1 MSEGS
6 QTDDADN
13 GRNLISYRCSCG
25 AEVLISHQSQE
36 RCASCG
42 QQMAFRD
49 LNATQTISFGSDI
62 DSETSFLVANS
73 PDRSGE
79 ELGHFRLLSKIGHG
93 GMGAVYRAMDQ
104 SLERLVA
111 VKVMRAASQG
121 ADGSLPHVQKLLHEA
136 VAQARLNHPNV
147 VTIYYVGR
155 NDEEPFFAMEL
166 LAGPTLGNLIRESH
180 LPFNAVISYA
190 QQVVAALKQASLLGL
205 VHGDIKPGNLILAD
219 NEKVKLCDFGSA
231 KTDQCAPAQVISGTL
246 CYMAPELATGT
257 EPSIHSDMYSL
268 GVTLFELT
276 FGRRP
281 FTVTGTTLQEQISS
295 QRIAEIEFPTKW
307 PAKVP
312 ERWKVLLT
320 RLLAPE
326 PEERFP
332 DYEAF
337 EAALQELSPMG
348 FTNAGL
354 LSRSMAFAV
363 DLACAGLLMAPF
375 ILPSQFEGLLS
386 AQMAALGG
394 AGQELSEYLLKIFGR
409 MGAIGILA
417 PIVPALAAWIDWKG
431 WRTPGRYM
439 FQLRVVDPHGLKL
452 GRRKRVLRGLIRNI
466 PIWVAAF
473 VAVAIGL
480 QMEIFALMLSPLDE
494 LVLLID
500 TIPVLGPKR
509 QALHDRLLGSHVVLD
524 TKQ

>member
-1 MSEGS
+1 MNERRQSDE
-6 QTDDADN
+6 ADN
-13 GRNLISYRCSCG
+13 GSNLITYRCSCG
-25 AEVLISHQSQE
+25 AEVLISHQIEE
-36 RCASCG
+36 RCGSCG
-42 QQMAFRD
+42 QQLALQD
-49 LNATQTISFGSDI
+49 LNTTQTTSFCADVDGG
-62 DSETSFLVANS
+62 TSFLVANS

-111 VKVMRAASQG
+111 VKVMRAAGQG
-121 ADGSLPHVQKLLHEA
+121 ADGSLRQVQKLLHEA
-136 VAQARLNHPNV
+136 VVQARLNHPNV

-166 LAGPTLGNLIRESH
+166 LAGPTLGNLLRENH

-190 QQVVAALKQASLLGL
+190 LQVVSALKQASLLGL

-219 NEKVKLCDFGSA
+219 KETVKLCDFGSA
-231 KTDQCAPAQVISGTL
+231 KTDQCAPVQVISGTL
-246 CYMAPELATGT
+246 CYMAPELARGT

-281 FTVTGTTLQEQISS
+281 FTVTGTTLQEQTRS

-307 PAKVP
+307 PGKVP
-312 ERWKVLLT
+312 ERWKELLT
-320 RLLAPE
+320 RLLEPE
-326 PEERFP
+326 PKERFA
-332 DYEAF
+332 DYETF

-363 DLACAGLLMAPF
+363 DLACAGLLMTPF
-375 ILPSQFEGLLS
+375 ILPGQFEGQIS
-386 AQMAALGG
+386 AQLAAV
-394 AGQELSEYLLKIFGR
+394 GQSAQEVSEYLLKLFGR
-409 MGAIGILA
+409 MGVIGILT
-417 PIVPALAAWIDWKG
+417 PIVPAIASWVDWKG

-466 PIWVAAF
+466 PIWVASF
-473 VAVAIGL
+473 VVAALAL
-480 QMEIFALMLSPLDE
+480 QMDIFALMLSPLDE
-494 LVLLID
+494 IVLLID
-500 TIPVLGPKR
+500 TIPVLGLKR

-524 TKQ
+524 TK

>member
-1 MSEGS
+1 MSERR

-13 GRNLISYRCSCG
+13 GRDLVSYRCSCG
-25 AEVLISHQSQE
+25 AEVLISHPSE
-36 RCASCG
+36 GRCANCG

-49 LNATQTISFGSDI
+49 LNATQTLSFGDDI
-62 DSETSFLVANS
+62 DRDTSFSVANS

-111 VKVMRAASQG
+111 VKVMRAAGQG
-121 ADGSLPHVQKLLHEA
+121 ADGSLEQVQKLLHEA
-136 VAQARLNHPNV
+136 VVQARLNHPNV

-166 LAGPTLGNLIRESH
+166 LAGPTLGYLIRENQ

-219 NEKVKLCDFGSA
+219 KETVKLCDFGSA
-231 KTDQCAPAQVISGTL
+231 KTEQCAPAQVISGTL

-281 FTVTGTTLQEQISS
+281 FTVTGTTLQEQIRS
-295 QRIAEIEFPTKW
+295 QRIAKIEFTTKW

-312 ERWKVLLT
+312 ERWKELLT
-320 RLLAPE
+320 RLLAPA
-326 PEERFP
+326 PEDRFP
-332 DYEAF
+332 NYETF

-363 DLACAGLLMAPF
+363 DLVCAGLLMAPF
-375 ILPSQFEGLLS
+375 ILPGQFEGIIS
-386 AQMAALGG
+386 AQMAAVGQ
-394 AGQELSEYLLKIFGR
+394 AGKELSESLLRIFGR
-409 MGAIGILA
+409 MGVIGILA
-417 PIVPALAAWIDWKG
+417 PIVPAIATWIDWKG

-452 GRRKRVLRGLIRNI
+452 GRRKRVLRGLMRNT
-466 PIWVAAF
+466 PIWVTAFIAA
-473 VAVAIGL
+473 AIGL
-480 QMEIFALMLSPLDE
+480 QMDIFALMLSPLDE
-494 LVLLID
+494 IVLLID
-500 TIPVLGPKR
+500 TIPVLGLKR
-509 QALHDRLLGSHVVLD
+509 QALHDRLFGSHVVLD
-524 TKQ
+524 TK

>member
-1 MSEGS
+1 
-6 QTDDADN
+6 
-13 GRNLISYRCSCG
+13 
-25 AEVLISHQSQE
+25 
-36 RCASCG
+36 
-42 QQMAFRD
+42 MALRD
-49 LNATQTISFGSDI
+49 LNATQTISFCADI
-62 DSETSFLVANS
+62 DSDTLFSVANS
-73 PDRSGE
+73 SDRSGE

-93 GMGAVYRAMDQ
+93 GMGAVYSAMDQ

-111 VKVMRAASQG
+111 VKVMRAAGQG
-121 ADGSLPHVQKLLHEA
+121 TDGSLRQVQKLLHEA

-155 NDEEPFFAMEL
+155 NEEEPFFAMEL
-166 LAGPTLGNLIRESH
+166 LAGPTLGNLIRDNY

-190 QQVVAALKQASLLGL
+190 LQVVAALKQASSMGL

-219 NEKVKLCDFGSA
+219 KETVKLCDFGSA

-295 QRIAEIEFPTKW
+295 QSTAEIEFPTKW
-307 PAKVP
+307 PAEVP
-312 ERWKVLLT
+312 ERWKELLA

-326 PEERFP
+326 PEDRFA
-332 DYEAF
+332 DYDTF
-337 EAALQELSPMG
+337 EAALQELSPIG

-375 ILPSQFEGLLS
+375 ILPGQFEGQIS
-386 AQMAALGG
+386 AQISAVGL
-394 AGQELSEYLLKIFGR
+394 AGKELSEYLLKIFGH
-409 MGAIGILA
+409 MGLIGILT
-417 PIVPALAAWIDWKG
+417 PIVPAIASWIDWKG

-452 GRRKRVLRGLIRNI
+452 AKRKRVLRGLMRNT
-466 PIWVAAF
+466 PIWMAAF
-473 VAVAIGL
+473 VAAATALRLDV
-480 QMEIFALMLSPLDE
+480 FALMLSPLDE
-494 LVLLID
+494 IVFLLD
-500 TIPVLGPKR
+500 TIPVLGLKR
-509 QALHDRLLGSHVVLD
+509 QALHDRLFGSHVVLD
-524 TKQ
+524 TK

>member
-1 MSEGS
+1 MSEPR

-13 GRNLISYRCSCG
+13 GRNLISYRCTCGTEVVISSQG
-25 AEVLISHQSQE
+25 AE
-36 RCASCG
+36 RCENCG
-42 QQMAFRD
+42 QLLAVHD
-49 LNATQTISFGSDI
+49 LNATQTVSFGSDI
-62 DSETSFLVANS
+62 DSDTSFLVVNS
-73 PDRSGE
+73 SDRSGE

-104 SLERLVA
+104 SLQRLVA
-111 VKVMRAASQG
+111 VKVMRAAGQG
-121 ADGSLPHVQKLLHEA
+121 TDGAIQQVQKLLHEA
-136 VAQARLNHPNV
+136 VVQARLNHPNV

-166 LAGPTLGNLIRESH
+166 LAGPTLGSLIRKNH
-180 LPFNAVISYA
+180 LPFNLVISYA
-190 QQVVAALKQASLLGL
+190 QQVVAALKQASQLGL

-219 NEKVKLCDFGSA
+219 KDTLKLCDFGSA
-231 KTDQCAPAQVISGTL
+231 KTDQCTPGQAISGTL
-246 CYMAPELATGT
+246 SYMAPELATGT

-281 FTVTGTTLQEQISS
+281 FSVTGTTLQEQISS

-307 PAKVP
+307 PTKLP
-312 ERWKVLLT
+312 ERWKDLLT

-354 LSRSMAFAV
+354 LSRSMAYAV
-363 DLACAGLLMAPF
+363 DLACVGLLMTPF
-375 ILPSQFEGLLS
+375 ILPGQFEGQIS
-386 AQMAALGG
+386 AQVAAVGQAG
-394 AGQELSEYLLKIFGR
+394 AELSEYLIKLFGR
-409 MGAIGILA
+409 MGPIGILA
-417 PIVPALAAWIDWKG
+417 PIVPAIATWIDWNG

-452 GRRKRVLRGLIRNI
+452 GRRKRVLRGLMRNI

-473 VAVAIGL
+473 AAAALAL
-480 QMEIFALMLSPLDE
+480 QMDLFALMLSPLDE
-494 LVLLID
+494 IVLLID
-500 TIPVLGPKR
+500 TIPVLGQKR
-509 QALHDRLLGSHVVLD
+509 QAMHDRLFGSHVVLD